1 MLQLERKIAMKWCFL
16 PFRVVVFRLFRGQSI
31 AFTMPKH
38 NYYAVKAQLLHG
50 KRAAFRW
57 LFSVFWVVFEA
68 RGIGGFVQVAGYQS
82 FVRF

>member
-16 PFRVVVFRLFRGQSI
+16 HFRVVVFRLFRGQSI

-50 KRAAFRW
+50 KRVAFRW
-57 LFSVFWVVFEA
+57 LFAVFGGVFDARKRDRFLQVV
-68 RGIGGFVQVAGYQS
+68 GYQL
-82 FVRF
+82 FACF

>member
-1 MLQLERKIAMKWCFL
+1 
-16 PFRVVVFRLFRGQSI
+16 
-31 AFTMPKH
+31 MPKH

-57 LFSVFWVVFEA
+57 LFSVFWVVFET
-68 RGIGGFVQVAGYQS
+68 RGMGGFVQVAGYQS